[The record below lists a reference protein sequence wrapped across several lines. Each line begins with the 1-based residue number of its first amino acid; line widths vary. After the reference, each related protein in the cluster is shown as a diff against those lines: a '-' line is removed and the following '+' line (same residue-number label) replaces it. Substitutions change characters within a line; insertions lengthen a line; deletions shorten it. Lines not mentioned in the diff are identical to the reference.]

1 MKKVCQ
7 TTWVRMT
14 ALALAVFLGMISI
27 VGITVSALN
36 AEIGAFTSD
45 QDSFDQKKQD
55 RQKSLMQTYAY
66 DMIYK
71 ARHNKSNQ
79 QAQKFEK
86 YKDSNMNYVVFHR
99 DVKDGKTTYRKMAG
113 FGSFDDLSLEAL
125 ERTDSYQIIEGLQ
138 KENPQIYSYELADYR
153 SLQNYS
159 SINSLASVLAGR
171 GNWSVWDENS
181 DEGTSDPERIQRV
194 LYNKDTGRFY
204 FQTKHYV
211 FATGNLSLS
220 DPDSDGEFKK
230 NYSYVEGVG
239 YCNHADGNKLVIN
252 AGTPWQI
259 DKKSY
264 SFFYLEGVRI
274 TKSLIRTVDSKTM
287 PKVTKVSYI
296 VNESQTSQ
304 YESIYQDYV
313 DYYKDEEQAYVIVD
327 KDYTQVKVEP
337 TSWVS
342 FDDEANKD
350 SLKSGYVVF
359 ASAKSRLTDNS
370 VDRLYMQDEL
380 LDRLHDTSIPVLIV
394 TIVSGVLAVI
404 SGIFY
409 WVCIWMKG
417 RQEETCALHKIP
429 FGVYEI
435 VPVTIWSLAFSG
447 YFMLATEGFTSISS
461 VYLNWVI
468 AGAFGLA
475 LVLMVTTGWI
485 IGEFIARLR
494 DKIFWKYSLVGIL
507 FHPVKRLGGNVIRAI
522 GMIPRISLAYL
533 GVSILQTI
541 VIIGFSGYQTAELFS
556 LFVLYKIVE
565 VILLAMVVL
574 QAQKIRKGTAS
585 MADGNLDHTIDS
597 EHMFPSFKEHV
608 SDLNRIREGANLA
621 AQQRMKSERFKT
633 ELITNVS
640 HDLKTPLTSVINY
653 IDLLQKE
660 DVTQEQQEE
669 YLKILERQANRLK
682 KLMQDLLDASKAA
695 SGAVEMDIQELDLQV
710 LMVQAVGEYQ
720 EKMEQ
725 LGLDLMINQP
735 EESVLVKADSRQL
748 WRVFDNVLNNICK
761 YALPNTRV
769 YIDEERNEQ
778 GYQVTFRNISRAPLN
793 ISSDE
798 LMERFVRGDSSRH
811 TEGSGLG
818 LSIASNLM
826 ELMGGRFEI
835 KIDGDLFKVILT
847 F

>member
-1 MKKVCQ
+1 
-7 TTWVRMT
+7 
-14 ALALAVFLGMISI
+14 
-27 VGITVSALN
+27 
-36 AEIGAFTSD
+36 
-45 QDSFDQKKQD
+45 
-55 RQKSLMQTYAY
+55 
-66 DMIYK
+66 
-71 ARHNKSNQ
+71 
-79 QAQKFEK
+79 
-86 YKDSNMNYVVFHR
+86 
-99 DVKDGKTTYRKMAG
+99 
-113 FGSFDDLSLEAL
+113 
-125 ERTDSYQIIEGLQ
+125 
-138 KENPQIYSYELADYR
+138 
-153 SLQNYS
+153 
-159 SINSLASVLAGR
+159 
-171 GNWSVWDENS
+171 
-181 DEGTSDPERIQRV
+181 
-194 LYNKDTGRFY
+194 
-204 FQTKHYV
+204 
-211 FATGNLSLS
+211 
-220 DPDSDGEFKK
+220 
-230 NYSYVEGVG
+230 
-239 YCNHADGNKLVIN
+239 
-252 AGTPWQI
+252 
-259 DKKSY
+259 
-264 SFFYLEGVRI
+264 
-274 TKSLIRTVDSKTM
+274 
-287 PKVTKVSYI
+287 
-296 VNESQTSQ
+296 
-304 YESIYQDYV
+304 
-313 DYYKDEEQAYVIVD
+313 
-327 KDYTQVKVEP
+327 
-337 TSWVS
+337 
-342 FDDEANKD
+342 
-350 SLKSGYVVF
+350 
-359 ASAKSRLTDNS
+359 
-370 VDRLYMQDEL
+370 
-380 LDRLHDTSIPVLIV
+380 
-394 TIVSGVLAVI
+394 
-404 SGIFY
+404 
-409 WVCIWMKG
+409 
-417 RQEETCALHKIP
+417 
-429 FGVYEI
+429 
-435 VPVTIWSLAFSG
+435 
-447 YFMLATEGFTSISS
+447 
-461 VYLNWVI
+461 
-468 AGAFGLA
+468 
-475 LVLMVTTGWI
+475 
-485 IGEFIARLR
+485 
-494 DKIFWKYSLVGIL
+494 
-507 FHPVKRLGGNVIRAI
+507 
-522 GMIPRISLAYL
+522 MIPRISLAYL

-597 EHMFPSFKEHV
+597 EHMFPSLKEHV